1 MDLGF
6 SKEQEMLR
14 ESAHSLLEK
23 ECPST
28 VVRKLMDDETGYS
41 PEFWKKMAELGWLG
55 LIVPESYGGAGLN
68 YIDLVVVLEEMGKV
82 VLPSPF
88 LWTVLFGEAVARAG
102 GDAIKQ
108 KLLPKIAAGELIG
121 TLAYLEPSGNW
132 DLAAVEMPAKK
143 SGQGFVLDGTK
154 LYVNDGHVADYFL
167 VAARTSGT
175 GLDGITMFAIDRARA
190 GITVNRL
197 KTMDQTRKLA
207 EVVFKDVKAGADDVV
222 GEVGKGA
229 KALSEVIDRGK
240 VALSAE
246 MVGGAQKVLDM
257 AVDYAKVREQ
267 FGRPIGSFQAIQHK
281 CANMLIDVENARSVA
296 YYAAW
301 AVSNEVPD
309 APLAAATAKAAA
321 SDSYRRV
328 AGEGIQVHGGIGFT
342 WEHDMHLY
350 FKRAKSTEF
359 TFGDATFNRE
369 LVAQLFGL

>member
-1 MDLGF
+1 MDFGF

-14 ESAHSLLEK
+14 DSARSLLEK

-28 VVRKLMDDETGYS
+28 VVRKLMEDETGYS

-55 LIVPESYGGAGLN
+55 LIIPEAYGGAGLN

-88 LWTVLFGEAVARAG
+88 VWTVLFGEAINRAG
-102 GDAIKQ
+102 NEALKQ

-132 DLAAVEMPAKK
+132 DLAAVSMPAKK
-143 SGQGFVLDGTK
+143 SGSDFVLDGTK
-154 LYVNDGHVADYFL
+154 LYVNDGHIADYFL
-167 VAARTSGT
+167 VAARTGGQ
-175 GLDGITMFAIDRARA
+175 GLDGITLFAIDRARA

-207 EVVFKDVKAGADDVV
+207 EVVFSNVKAGAGDVV
-222 GEVGKGA
+222 GEAGQGA
-229 KALSEVIDRGK
+229 KPLNEVIDRGK
-240 VALSAE
+240 VALAAE

-257 AVDYAKVREQ
+257 SVDYAKVREQ

-309 APLAAATAKAAA
+309 ASLAAATAKAAA

-350 FKRAKSTEF
+350 HRRALAGEANLGNAPVHREVVAKSLL
-359 TFGDATFNRE
+359 D
-369 LVAQLFGL
+369 

>member
-1 MDLGF
+1 MDFGF

-14 ESAHSLLEK
+14 DSARSLLEK
-23 ECPST
+23 ECPTT
-28 VVRKLMDDETGYS
+28 VVRKLMDDETGYA

-55 LIVPESYGGAGLN
+55 LIVPENYGGAGLN

-88 LWTVLFGEAVARAG
+88 VWTVLFGEAVARAG
-102 GDAIKQ
+102 SEPMKQ
-108 KLLPKIAAGELIG
+108 KLLPKVAGGELIG

-132 DLAAVEMPAKK
+132 DPAAISMPAKK
-143 SGQGFVLDGTK
+143 SGKDFVLDGIK

-167 VAARTSGT
+167 VAARTGGQ
-175 GLDGITMFAIDRARA
+175 GLDGVTLFAIDSKRP
-190 GITVNRL
+190 GVTVNKL

-222 GEVGKGA
+222 GEVDQGVKPLGD
-229 KALSEVIDRGK
+229 VIDRGK

-309 APLAAATAKAAA
+309 ASLAAATAKAAA

>member
-1 MDLGF
+1 MDFGF

-14 ESAHSLLEK
+14 DSARSLLEK
-23 ECPST
+23 ECPTT
-28 VVRKLMDDETGYS
+28 VVRKLMDDETGYA

-55 LIVPESYGGAGLN
+55 LIVPENYGGAGLN

-88 LWTVLFGEAVARAG
+88 VWTVLFGEAVARAG
-102 GDAIKQ
+102 SEPMKQ
-108 KLLPKIAAGELIG
+108 KLLPKVAGGELIG

-132 DLAAVEMPAKK
+132 DPAAISMPAKK
-143 SGQGFVLDGTK
+143 SGKDFVLDGIK

-167 VAARTSGT
+167 VAARTGGQ
-175 GLDGITMFAIDRARA
+175 GLDGVTLFAIDSKRP
-190 GITVNRL
+190 GVTVNKL

-222 GEVGKGA
+222 GEVDQGVKPLA
-229 KALSEVIDRGK
+229 DVIDRGK

-309 APLAAATAKAAA
+309 ASLAAATAKAAA

>member
-1 MDLGF
+1 MDFGF

-14 ESAHSLLEK
+14 DSARSLLEK

-28 VVRKLMDDETGYS
+28 VVRKLMEDDTGYA

-55 LIVPESYGGAGLN
+55 LIVPEAYGGAGLN

-102 GDAIKQ
+102 SDALKQ
-108 KLLPKIAAGELIG
+108 KLLPKVAGGALIG

-132 DLAAVEMPAKK
+132 DPAAISMSAKK
-143 SGQGFVLDGTK
+143 SGQDFVLEGTK
-154 LYVNDGHVADYFL
+154 LYVNDGHVADYLL
-167 VAARTSGT
+167 VAARTGGE
-175 GLDGITMFAIDRARA
+175 GLDGLTLFAIDRGRA
-190 GITVNRL
+190 GITVNKL

-207 EVVFKDVKAGADDVV
+207 EIVFSNVKAGAEDVV

-229 KALSEVIDRGK
+229 KALNEVIDRGK

-257 AVDYAKVREQ
+257 SVEYAKVREQ

-301 AVSNEVPD
+301 AVSNEVSD
-309 APLAAATAKAAA
+309 ASLAAATAKAAA

-359 TFGDATFNRE
+359 TFGDATYNRE

>member
-1 MDLGF
+1 
-6 SKEQEMLR
+6 
-14 ESAHSLLEK
+14 
-23 ECPST
+23 
-28 VVRKLMDDETGYS
+28 
-41 PEFWKKMAELGWLG
+41 
-55 LIVPESYGGAGLN
+55 
-68 YIDLVVVLEEMGKV
+68 MGKV

-88 LWTVLFGEAVARAG
+88 VWTVLFGEAIARAG
-102 GDAIKQ
+102 GESIKQ

-121 TLAYLEPSGNW
+121 TLAYLEPSGDW
-132 DLAAVEMPAKK
+132 DLAAISTPAKK
-143 SGQGFVLDGTK
+143 SGKDFTLDGTK
-154 LYVNDGHVADYFL
+154 LYVNDGHIADYFL
-167 VAARTSGT
+167 VAARTGGT
-175 GLDGITMFAIDRARA
+175 GLDGITLFAIDRARA
-190 GITVNRL
+190 GVTVNKL

-207 EVVFKDVKAGADDVV
+207 EVVFANVKASADDVV
-222 GEVGKGA
+222 GEVGKGG
-229 KALSEVIDRGK
+229 KVLSEVIDRGK
-240 VALSAE
+240 VALAAE

-257 AVDYAKVREQ
+257 SVDYAKVREQ

-309 APLAAATAKAAA
+309 AALAAATAKAAA

>member
-1 MDLGF
+1 
-6 SKEQEMLR
+6 
-14 ESAHSLLEK
+14 
-23 ECPST
+23 
-28 VVRKLMDDETGYS
+28 
-41 PEFWKKMAELGWLG
+41 
-55 LIVPESYGGAGLN
+55 
-68 YIDLVVVLEEMGKV
+68 
-82 VLPSPF
+82 
-88 LWTVLFGEAVARAG
+88 
-102 GDAIKQ
+102 
-108 KLLPKIAAGELIG
+108 
-121 TLAYLEPSGNW
+121 
-132 DLAAVEMPAKK
+132 MPAKK
-143 SGQGFVLDGTK
+143 SGQGYVLDGIK
-154 LYVNDGHVADYFL
+154 LYVNDGHIADYFL
-167 VAARTSGT
+167 VAARTGGQ
-175 GLDGITMFAIDRARA
+175 GLDGITLFAIDSKRA

-229 KALSEVIDRGK
+229 KPLNDVIDRGK

-309 APLAAATAKAAA
+309 ASLAAATAKAAA

>member
-1 MDLGF
+1 
-6 SKEQEMLR
+6 
-14 ESAHSLLEK
+14 
-23 ECPST
+23 
-28 VVRKLMDDETGYS
+28 
-41 PEFWKKMAELGWLG
+41 
-55 LIVPESYGGAGLN
+55 
-68 YIDLVVVLEEMGKV
+68 MGKV

-88 LWTVLFGEAVARAG
+88 VWTVLFGEAVARAG
-102 GDAIKQ
+102 SDALKQ
-108 KLLPKIAAGELIG
+108 KLLPKVASGELIG
-121 TLAYLEPSGNW
+121 TLAYLEPSGMW
-132 DLAAVEMPAKK
+132 DPAAISMPAKK
-143 SGQGFVLDGTK
+143 SGQGFVLDGVK
-154 LYVNDGHVADYFL
+154 LYVNDGHIADYLL
-167 VAARTSGT
+167 VAARTGGE
-175 GLDGITMFAIDRARA
+175 GLEGITLFAIDRARA

-207 EVVFKDVKAGADDVV
+207 EVVFKDVKASADDVV

-229 KALSEVIDRGK
+229 KALNDVIDRGK

-257 AVDYAKVREQ
+257 SVDYAKVREQ

-309 APLAAATAKAAA
+309 ASLAAATAKAAA